1 MFTLNQDSQTQDK
14 PMFYIDLAQSL
25 RNLLGEERDPIANMA
40 NMASLL
46 YFSLPS
52 INWSGFYLFDG
63 QELVL
68 GPFHGKPA
76 CVRIQMGKG
85 VCGTSAINRETL
97 MIENV
102 HEFPGHIAC
111 DADSKS
117 EIVIPMIKDDTI
129 RYYMYKIP
137 ADVNV
142 FCAFDA
148 CNSGSVCDLKYSIY
162 ETSYRKD
169 ITKKLKNYDYR
180 EWNKRQIV
188 KFQENYLE
196 TSANIVSFSGC
207 SDDQYSYEMGRNG
220 ALTTAMLKVLKACG
234 PDVKLEDLILH
245 LRGTILVW
253 RLKQSPGMTS
263 GKNLDMTKSLS
274 EFIM

>member
-1 MFTLNQDSQTQDK
+1 MTKYALLIGINYKGKKYRLKGCINDINDIKLVIKAWGYTDENIIMMHDEQKDKSLIPTGFNINQQLNMFCSKLKPGDK
-14 PMFYIDLAQSL
+14 AIIY
-25 RNLLGEERDPIANMA
+25 
-40 NMASLL
+40 
-46 YFSLPS
+46 Y
-52 INWSGFYLFDG
+52 SGHGTRVKSKGGSNDCC
-63 QELVL
+63 LVPL
-68 GPFHGKPA
+68 DYEKVG
-76 CVRIQMGKG
+76 
-85 VCGTSAINRETL
+85 
-97 MIENV
+97 
-102 HEFPGHIAC
+102 
-111 DADSKS
+111 
-117 EIVIPMIKDDTI
+117 MIKDDTI

-188 KFQENYLE
+188 KFQENYSE

-207 SDDQYSYEMGRNG
+207 SDDQYSYEMGRNS

>member
-1 MFTLNQDSQTQDK
+1 MFTVNQEYREHGK
-14 PMFYIDLAQSL
+14 PLFYIDLAQSL

-52 INWSGFYLFDG
+52 INWSGFYIYDG

-85 VCGTSAINRETL
+85 VCGTSAFKRETL

-117 EIVIPMIKDDTI
+117 EIVIPLIKDDI
-129 RYYMYKIP
+129 IIGVLDIDSPIYAR
-137 ADVNV
+137 
-142 FCAFDA
+142 FDEDDKHGLQQLIEILQFA
-148 CNSGSVCDLKYSIY
+148 TDFTLLVQ
-162 ETSYRKD
+162 
-169 ITKKLKNYDYR
+169 TKR
-180 EWNKRQIV
+180 
-188 KFQENYLE
+188 
-196 TSANIVSFSGC
+196 
-207 SDDQYSYEMGRNG
+207 
-220 ALTTAMLKVLKACG
+220 
-234 PDVKLEDLILH
+234 
-245 LRGTILVW
+245 
-253 RLKQSPGMTS
+253 
-263 GKNLDMTKSLS
+263 
-274 EFIM
+274 